1 MQFIKYLFL
10 FLSAPVFAQQEVT
23 LNFIKKTK
31 LNANLIAKVDN
42 FEKLYYTQNS
52 RLIKKDR
59 DKETT
64 YSNIQLGEMTS
75 VDAYNPL
82 KINIFYRDFN
92 TAVVLDN
99 RLAEIT
105 RIDFNALTPF
115 RNATHISTG
124 NDNTIWLF
132 NQDTQQLE
140 VYDYKNNFTRFV
152 TLPIQGEVIN
162 LVSNYNFCWALTK
175 DYIYTYSYFGSLVS
189 KTENEGYTQISEN
202 NENLILLKD
211 NTLFLRVKKE
221 VEIQPLKLPE
231 LLIKQFFVTGETLYI
246 YDDEYLHQYQL
257 EIN

>member
-1 MQFIKYLFL
+1 
-10 FLSAPVFAQQEVT
+10 
-23 LNFIKKTK
+23 
-31 LNANLIAKVDN
+31 
-42 FEKLYYTQNS
+42 
-52 RLIKKDR
+52 
-59 DKETT
+59 
-64 YSNIQLGEMTS
+64 MTS

-132 NQDTQQLE
+132 NQDMQQLE